1 LRAVKEA
8 ILVPDEKNTYLN
20 IESPQRREVLI
31 ISKVKKQ
38 KGGITRKEVYPN
50 LFTRSEEGMRIRSIV
65 QIPILFSDGS
75 SKTGVGLRLCCDS
88 FIQMKQFEE
97 LAS

>member
-1 LRAVKEA
+1 LRVVKEA
-8 ILVPDEKNTYLN
+8 ILVPDEKNTNLN

-65 QIPILFSDGS
+65 QTLSCFRTAHRRQELVCDYVAIRLFKRNNLKS
-75 SKTGVGLRLCCDS
+75 
-88 FIQMKQFEE
+88 
-97 LAS
+97 